1 MDAAPATENKA
12 AGVFQDITRK
22 YQYLLDKSSPHIL
35 YRWIFFVVIFGIY
48 FTRVYLLNGWFIV
61 TYALGIYLLNQLIG
75 FLSPQV
81 NKYQSPSVTDEENY
95 LIFSRSSSIPKKA
108 IWMAASL
115 LMTTKS
121 SGKLFSS

>member
-81 NKYQSPSVTDEENY
+81 NKYQSSSVTDEENY
-95 LIFSRSSSIPKKA
+95 LN
-108 IWMAASL
+108 
-115 LMTTKS
+115 
-121 SGKLFSS
+121 LFPF